1 MEEHHLRN
9 DGTEL
14 PHIVSYKKKNSPIFK
29 KIFDLETVEHFLIL
43 FSFFLFR
50 SSFLWQIKPRY
61 LQSMME
67 YPIALFYKTSII
79 SCSVIFIISIL
90 NKNLKHSLRIYIQL
104 LNIKTKKVLKILSK
118 FHFSPE
124 WSFIISI
131 ASSSF
136 QIVAL
141 KIFEV
146 RPCIKVK
153 HCSSFCRTLNYQ
165 DIIFIG
171 GFHRI
176 LLPKMYLDF

>member
-43 FSFFLFR
+43 FSFFPFR

-124 WSFIISI
+124 
-131 ASSSF
+131 
-136 QIVAL
+136 
-141 KIFEV
+141 
-146 RPCIKVK
+146 
-153 HCSSFCRTLNYQ
+153 
-165 DIIFIG
+165 
-171 GFHRI
+171 
-176 LLPKMYLDF
+176 